1 LARTCSRA
9 LAHLAIPLLLS
20 GLVGCQSGPAVETS
34 IVFDGENRTITTS
47 NVTCTR
53 QPDGG
58 LVILVQDKPTHTV
71 RVQLTEQ
78 GRLVV
83 KKIGIRHETIS
94 GYVDDAREVTATKV
108 DDAYTFAGRMPPNPG
123 ESQWHT
129 FKVQTTCPNYVDA
142 LPPKE
147 PGLGAP

>member
-1 LARTCSRA
+1 
-9 LAHLAIPLLLS
+9 LLSS
-20 GLVGCQSGPAVETS
+20 GLVGCQSGPAVVTS
-34 IVFDGENRTITTS
+34 IVFDEENRTITTS

-94 GYVDDAREVTATKV
+94 GYVEDAREVTATKV

-129 FKVQTTCPNYVDA
+129 FKVQTTCPKYVDA
-142 LPPKE
+142 LPSRTDPAIGV
-147 PGLGAP
+147 P